1 MKIDVKDRHGLT
13 MIDTGNQVSVPAKD
27 KATYR
32 VAMAS
37 TGRLDE
43 IARCEVNPRATAD
56 R

>member
-1 MKIDVKDRHGLT
+1 MKINVKDKNGAT
-13 MIDTGNQVSVPAKD
+13 MIDTGNQVSVSAKD
-27 KATYR
+27 ATTYR

-43 IARCEVNPRATAD
+43 IARCEVDPRATAD